1 MANLLKITN
10 GQRIDR
16 AAIPSV
22 DLDQFLQTLI
32 DFVNEGGSVVQFFAY
47 KASDQA
53 SDQAGDKK
61 GESNRLLAVLR
72 RDDLFVIETEVGD
85 AFPSLT
91 RASSK
96 KFHMFEREIAEQ
108 YGIRPSGHPWLKP
121 VRYHANYSG
130 QPDIFGNDYAID
142 IPGNY
147 EYFQVEGE
155 TIHEVAVGPVHA
167 GIIEPGHFRFQCAGE
182 EVLHLEIQLGYQ
194 HRGIEK
200 MLTEVPQK
208 RLPIICEGIAG
219 DTSIGHNLCCCQA
232 IEALAGLKVEK
243 GASVVRVIALEL
255 ERIANHIGDLGA
267 LSGDVAFNPPAAYFG
282 RIRGEFLNLL
292 QVLSGNRFGKG
303 LLRPGGIAHVM
314 GSEQRQLIRQKL
326 NEVTPEIRNVCDLLF
341 SAHTVQARFE
351 DTGTVS
357 SEVARELGL
366 VGDAGR
372 ACGIA
377 YDARIAFP
385 SERYAD
391 LPGNINATTNGDVN
405 SRACVRRE
413 EIMHSISLIETMLGL
428 HEHPYQAVRM
438 QSRELAPSSLVVTI
452 NEGWR
457 GEVSHCILTDEAG
470 RIQRYKIK
478 DPSFHNWTGL
488 ALSLRNQEISDFP
501 LCNKSFNLSYCGFD
515 L

>member
-1 MANLLKITN
+1 MGNLLKIQN
-10 GQRIDR
+10 GKRIQRSE
-16 AAIPSV
+16 IPVV
-22 DLDQFLQTLI
+22 DLDSFAQSLM
-32 DFVNEGGSVVQFFAY
+32 DFINEDGSIVQFFAY
-47 KASDQA
+47 RD
-53 SDQAGDKK
+53 GDRNK
-61 GESNRLLAVLR
+61 LLAVLR
-72 RDDLFVIETEVGD
+72 NDDLHVIGTEVGTV
-85 AFPSLT
+85 FPSLT
-91 RASSK
+91 RATSK

-108 YGIRPSGHPWLKP
+108 YGIRPDGHPWLKP
-121 VRYHANYSG
+121 VRYHANY
-130 QPDIFGNDYAID
+130 QDLPDIFGNDYTVD

-147 EYFQVEGE
+147 DYFRVEGE
-155 TIHEVAVGPVHA
+155 AIHEVAVGPVHA

-200 MLTEVPQK
+200 MLTEVPLK

-232 IEALAGLKVEK
+232 LEALAGLEVDK

-314 GSEQRQLIRQKL
+314 GIEQRQLIAQKL
-326 NEVTPEIRNVCDLLF
+326 SEIAPEIKNVCDLLF

-351 DTGTVS
+351 QTGTVS
-357 SEVARELGL
+357 FEVAKELGL
-366 VGDAGR
+366 VGYAGR
-372 ACGIA
+372 ACGIG
-377 YDARIAFP
+377 YDARVAFP
-385 SERYAD
+385 SELYAD
-391 LPGNINATTNGDVN
+391 LPGISNAVTNGDVN
-405 SRACVRRE
+405 SRAMVRRE
-413 EIMHSISLIETMLGL
+413 EITHSLFLIETMLRQ
-428 HEHPYQAVRM
+428 HEETRRAV
-438 QSRELAPSSLVVTI
+438 QTQPLDLAPDAFAVTV

-457 GEVSHCILTDEAG
+457 GEVSHCVLTDRKG
-470 RIQRYKIK
+470 GIQRYKVK

-488 ALSLRNQEISDFP
+488 AMSLRNQEISDFP